1 MPIEALLKL
10 MLAAMFSPPGVAAFI
25 IATIMKKRLHAT
37 AAALLAAS
45 AFVFMNEAIFR
56 ALPTGNYILGLIFL
70 VIGMMISCHIGFT
83 IGEKVIRSGKKNS

>member
-37 AAALLAAS
+37 AAALL
-45 AFVFMNEAIFR
+45 
-56 ALPTGNYILGLIFL
+56 
-70 VIGMMISCHIGFT
+70 C
-83 IGEKVIRSGKKNS
+83 GKRLCLHE